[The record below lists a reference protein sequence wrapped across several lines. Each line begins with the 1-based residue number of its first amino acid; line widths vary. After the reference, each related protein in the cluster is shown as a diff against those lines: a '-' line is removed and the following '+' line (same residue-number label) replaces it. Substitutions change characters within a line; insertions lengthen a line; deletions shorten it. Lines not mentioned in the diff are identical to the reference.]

1 VISKVRDVV
10 EQQDSHITRQE
21 APRTASIIKPLLV
34 VFGLAIMLV
43 LVGLAYHSMPVASVE
58 LLLLNQQGRE
68 RFELALPAN
77 NLNTCVSVL
86 EMEQFQTPLIQ
97 EPKVVTQVP
106 VIVELAIALPA
117 IAESRIVAETT
128 VSPLTKPE
136 AFSETQLVDINKDE
150 VD

>member
-1 VISKVRDVV
+1 
-10 EQQDSHITRQE
+10 
-21 APRTASIIKPLLV
+21 
-34 VFGLAIMLV
+34 
-43 LVGLAYHSMPVASVE
+43 MPVASVE

-77 NLNTCVSVL
+77 NLNTGVSVL

-128 VSPLTKPE
+128 VSTLTKPE
-136 AFSETQLVDINKDE
+136 AFSETQLVDINKYE